1 MKKITYKVIKQK
13 EADLAV
19 RGQEYVDSMIEAD
32 DEYEDNFWLGTLVR
46 CEDDVSVEIL
56 GEDGGEPEDQ
66 IFRRDWSWVAPAL
79 QDAFELGQETG
90 YERGYEKGWE
100 DCH

>member
-19 RGQEYVDSMIEAD
+19 HGQEYVDAMIEAD
-32 DEYEDNFWLGTLVR
+32 DEYEDNYWLGTLVR
-46 CEDDVSVEIL
+46 CEDDVPVEIL

-66 IFRRDWSWVAPAL
+66 LFRRDWSWVAPAL
-79 QDAFELGQETG
+79 QDAYDRGKRNGYGQGFNEG
-90 YERGYEKGWE
+90 QRG
-100 DCH
+100 D